1 MGKKCCIFLLAALIL
16 AGLVFS
22 QAGLTGSINGVVKTP
37 EGAPFPGVIVLL
49 RSPALVIPEVE
60 AVSNQAGVFRFP
72 GLSPGVY
79 ELSFIVRGL
88 ETYVRKGIVV
98 SAGKTVSLDFDLP
111 LRAAGEAVVV
121 EGRAPVIDRFKTVGV
136 TTLDSEFLE
145 SIPAERE
152 LNIYFNMAPGVTG
165 NVAHG
170 SSTRENSYN
179 LDGVNLGDPAT
190 GTQLVAFGLDVME
203 EISVQSGGLP
213 AEFGSVKG
221 AVINVI
227 TKSGG
232 NNFRGSASMYY
243 NHEKLQSDN
252 TAGTGVEGTSG
263 KHYQYEPA
271 FSIGG
276 PLIRD
281 KLWFFASLGFRQ
293 SSEYENGYPADDPE
307 NPIPIKEFQPYPYV
321 KLTYQPNQANK
332 FVFSYNFSDRRLDH
346 RFAAWD
352 TTESATAIQ
361 TSPTHVF
368 NLHWTRQFGSNLFT
382 NLKFGAVRSTL
393 SFDGKNPNQ
402 AYRNDALTGIWSGSY
417 FRAID
422 ENIRNRYQLNAD
434 ATAYV
439 DDFIGSHE
447 LKIGGELQLGRT
459 EWNITFTED
468 PLTGVAV
475 MVDYPEWA
483 AQYGLYNVGYYF
495 ADFRRKDG
503 FNNVALFV
511 NDSWSVLK
519 ALTLNLGLRFEH
531 NTTIWPPQMQE
542 EGPQEFMG
550 FTYDRSISET
560 ITPSKWINLAPR
572 LGLIFDVLND
582 GTTLFK
588 ASWGRYIQPNITE
601 WVNLGHP
608 NGWFYYN
615 QRYDWDGNPVG
626 DPYNIH
632 LPGGQ
637 KIGYPG
643 YNDGKLKAPYID
655 ELTVGLERQ
664 LFEDWSA
671 GLRYIRKWD
680 RNLIEDVDASQLDM
694 DALLNDGELVWT
706 NWEPVTALDPYD
718 GQEVTFYNWIDP
730 GKPLDLYTI
739 NPPGAERD
747 YDGIECT
754 LRKRFSKGW
763 QFYVSYVYQKSRGL
777 IPTADSQ
784 TGGEANGILGTSDL
798 YENPNAHVD
807 ALGRFPRER
816 RHMLKV
822 QGMVR
827 GPWGINLS
835 GYFSALSGRRFT
847 RRVSSA
853 DLGISLHDEEIV
865 FAEPLG
871 SHGYDPLLNLD
882 LRAEKQFGI
891 GRFILKAFCDVFNVF
906 NDNTITSVRTVSSRT
921 EYDFQDPLDIVPPR
935 IFQLGVRI
943 EF

>member
-1 MGKKCCIFLLAALIL
+1 MVSGMA
-16 AGLVFS
+16 FS
-22 QAGLTGSINGVVKTP
+22 QAGQTGSITGIVRTP
-37 EGAPFPGVIVLL
+37 EGVPLSGVIVLL
-49 RSPALVIPEVE
+49 KSPALILPEVE
-60 AVSNQAGVFRFP
+60 AVSNQAGVYRFP

-79 ELSFIVRGL
+79 ELTFIVRGL
-88 ETYVRKGIVV
+88 ETYIRKGIIV
-98 SAGKTVSLDFDLP
+98 SAGRTTSLDINIPF
-111 LRAAGEAVVV
+111 RAAGEAVVV
-121 EGRAPVIDRFKTVGV
+121 EGKAPVIDRMKTVGV
-136 TTLDSEFLE
+136 TTLDTEFLE
-145 SIPAERE
+145 SLPAERE

-203 EISVQSGGLP
+203 EISVQSGGLS
-213 AEFGSVKG
+213 AEYGSVKG

-232 NNFRGSASMYY
+232 NYFRGSASIYY

-252 TAGTGVEGTSG
+252 AEGTGVEGTSG
-263 KHYQYEPA
+263 KQYQVEPA

-276 PLIRD
+276 PLVRD
-281 KLWFFASLGFRQ
+281 KLWFFASMGFRQ
-293 SSEYENGYPADDPE
+293 SSEYENGYPADDPD
-307 NPIPIKEFQPYPYV
+307 NPIPIKEFQPYPYA

-332 FVFSYNFSDRRLDH
+332 FVLSYNFSDRRLDH
-346 RFAAWD
+346 RFASWD

-368 NLHWTRQFGSNLFT
+368 NLHWTKQFGSNLFT
-382 NLKFGAVRSTL
+382 NLKFGAVRSALT
-393 SFDGKNPNQ
+393 FEGKDHNQ
-402 AYRNDALTGIWSGSY
+402 AYRADALTGIWSGSY

-422 ENIRNRYQLNAD
+422 ENVRNRYQLNAD
-434 ATAYV
+434 ATAYI

-459 EWNITFTED
+459 EWNITFTKD
-468 PLTGVAV
+468 PLTGVAAI
-475 MVDYPEWA
+475 VDYPEWA
-483 AQYGLYNVGYYF
+483 AQYGLYNVGYHF

-503 FNNVALFV
+503 FNNLALFV
-511 NDSWSVLK
+511 NDSWSVLDV
-519 ALTLNLGLRFEH
+519 LTLNLGFRLEH
-531 NTTIWPPQMQE
+531 NATIWPPQMQE

-550 FTYDRSISET
+550 FTFDRSISET
-560 ITPSKWINLAPR
+560 ITASKWINLAPR
-572 LGLIFDVLND
+572 LGLVFDVLND
-582 GTTLFK
+582 GTTLLK

-626 DPYNIH
+626 DPYNIR

-643 YNDGKLKAPYID
+643 YNDGKLKAPYVD
-655 ELTVGLERQ
+655 EMTVGLERQ
-664 LFEDWSA
+664 LFEDFSI

-706 NWEPVTALDPYD
+706 NWEPITTIDPYN
-718 GQEVTFYNWIDP
+718 GEEITFYNCIDP
-730 GKPLDLYTI
+730 SKPLDLYTI

-747 YDGIECT
+747 YDGIEFT

-763 QFYVSYVYQKSRGL
+763 QLNVSYVYQKSRGL

-784 TGGEANGILGTSDL
+784 PGGEANGILGTSDL
-798 YENPNAHVD
+798 YENPNVHIN

-822 QGMVR
+822 QGMMR
-827 GPWGINLS
+827 GPWGVNLS
-835 GYFSALSGRRFT
+835 GYFSALSGRRYA
-847 RRVSSA
+847 RMVSSA
-853 DLGISLHDEEIV
+853 DLGISMYDEEII

-871 SHGYDPLLNLD
+871 SQGYDPLFNLD
-882 LRAEKQFGI
+882 LRAEKQFDI
-891 GRFILKAFCDVFNVF
+891 GQFTLKAFCDVFNVF
-906 NDNTITSVRTVSSRT
+906 NDNTVISVRTISGRT
-921 EYDFQDPLDIVPPR
+921 EYDFRDPLQIVPPR
-935 IFQLGVRI
+935 IFQLGARI